1 MNTSWFHIAVR
12 NTATSSI
19 LGYQRFIS
27 PHKGF
32 ACAYRV
38 LHRERS
44 CSEYAK
50 QAIAQK
56 GFFAALP
63 LIRQR
68 FQACKQASQILKGR
82 CYRVS
87 NHSQSEEESSTP
99 PKKQP
104 SDRGGYT
111 PVNQCQDNALN
122 GIFEC
127 GTGCCSSEEWM
138 GSCARADC
146 GDCTPE
152 LDCSSVNCGDCTSG
166 LDCSSATCGDC
177 GDCSGAD
184 CCSWG

>member
-19 LGYQRFIS
+19 LGYQRYIS

-68 FQACKQASQILKGR
+68 FQACKQANQILKAR
-82 CYRVS
+82 CDPVS
-87 NHSQSEEESSTP
+87 NHSQPEGESSTP
-99 PKKQP
+99 RKKQP
-104 SDRGGYT
+104 S
-111 PVNQCQDNALN
+111 VNQCQDNAVN

-127 GTGCCSSEEWM
+127 GTECCSCEELI

-146 GDCTPE
+146 GECTP
-152 LDCSSVNCGDCTSG
+152 G
-166 LDCSSATCGDC
+166 LDCSGANC
-177 GDCSGAD
+177 GDCSGPDCCSGVD